1 LSLKIKACINW
12 TLGLLA
18 MKDLDMK
25 GESME
30 VQEAIRKRRSIR
42 HFRSKSVSENIIQ
55 GLVADSLW
63 APSWGNTQPWE
74 VVVATGSKLE
84 EFKKKNK
91 EALLAGK
98 EAAPDI
104 PMPQVWSEAYL
115 ARYKELGKSVLN
127 ALSIARD
134 DKEARLQHFVKMFS
148 FFDAPAIVLV
158 AVDKELSIEYAM
170 LDAGIFLQTF
180 CLLAHDRGLG
190 TCILAAM
197 VSYPDI
203 ARELFSVPKSKL
215 FVMGAALGWPNPDAP
230 VNCFERQRGALDEFV
245 RWVK

>member
-1 LSLKIKACINW
+1 
-12 TLGLLA
+12 
-18 MKDLDMK
+18 
-25 GESME
+25 ME
-30 VQEAIRKRRSIR
+30 LQAAIRNRRSIR
-42 HFRSKSVSENIIQ
+42 QFLAKSVTEDIIRD
-55 GLVADSLW
+55 LLSDTRWS
-63 APSWGNTQPWE
+63 PSWGNTQPWE

-84 EFKKKNK
+84 EFKKKNQ

-98 EAAPDI
+98 EAATDI

-115 ARYKELGKSVLN
+115 ARYKELGKSVLG
-127 ALSIARD
+127 ALSIARE
-134 DKEARLQHFVKMFS
+134 DKEARLQHFAKMFR

-180 CLLAHDRGLG
+180 CLLAHARGLG

-197 VSYPDI
+197 VSYPEI
-203 ARELFSVPKSKL
+203 ARELFSVPENKL
-215 FVMGAALGWPNPDAP
+215 FVMGAALGWPDPDAP
-230 VNCFERQRGALDEFV
+230 VNCFERQRGSLDELV